1 MPLWFFLLIKKII
14 LTYLN
19 EQPSINFKLPNS
31 AIFKVHFLT
40 LEVYILHIIWF
51 LQNFVIASPNF
62 VQLWFSFWKQ
72 GYVYK
77 RTCNFRPNLYKNFL
91 IIPIALTWN
100 QYTSLHPYM

>member
-1 MPLWFFLLIKKII
+1 MKYIQGFVRRHSKLVQNYSDHFNGWLGLCFMVFLLIKKII

-51 LQNFVIASPNF
+51 LQNFCDS
-62 VQLWFSFWKQ
+62 
-72 GYVYK
+72 
-77 RTCNFRPNLYKNFL
+77 
-91 IIPIALTWN
+91 
-100 QYTSLHPYM
+100 

>member
-14 LTYLN
+14 LTDLN

-51 LQNFVIASPNF
+51 LQNFCDS
-62 VQLWFSFWKQ
+62 
-72 GYVYK
+72 
-77 RTCNFRPNLYKNFL
+77 
-91 IIPIALTWN
+91 
-100 QYTSLHPYM
+100 